1 MALSDID
8 LTKVK
13 YYDLNNELNIP
24 KDGQIQLDKDHE
36 ALADFIKEN
45 VLPNTKRFASL
56 KERYDWLEANDY
68 IETGFMHKYRFEFIE
83 ELYDFLKAQ
92 DFHFHSF
99 MAAYKFYA
107 QYALRTNDKE
117 YYLENYIDRVAMNA
131 LFLADGNEELAMQ
144 LADEL
149 IHQRYQPATPTF
161 LNAGR
166 KRRGEFVSCFE
177 IQATDDMNSI
187 GRTINSALQ
196 LSKIGGGVGINLS
209 NLREAGAPIKK
220 IKGAASGVVPVMKL
234 LEDSF
239 SYSNQLGQRQGA
251 GVVYLSVF
259 HPDIVA
265 FLSAK
270 KENADEKIRIK
281 TLSLGITVPDKFY
294 ELVEANQEMYLFS
307 PYDVERIY
315 GVPFSYVDITN
326 EYENMV
332 ANDAITKYKVNARDL
347 EDEISK
353 LQQES
358 GYPYIVNLDTV
369 NRANP
374 IDGKI
379 VMSNLCSEI
388 AQVQRPSIVNDDQTF
403 AKLGT
408 DVSCNL
414 GSTNI
419 ANMMETPDFGRS
431 VSAMVRGLTHI
442 SDIEHL
448 DVVRARQRYGSRN
461 RSWCHGTAWLPGQ
474 ASHSIWLASRPGI
487 YQCLLYA
494 AQLLDD
500 QSLQR
505 HCP

>member
-1 MALSDID
+1 MASIFP
-8 LTKVK
+8 TSVK
-13 YYDLNNELNIP
+13 QRTNQ
-24 KDGQIQLDKDHE
+24 KDQRCCQWGRPSHE
-36 ALADFIKEN
+36 AFGGL
-45 VLPNTKRFASL
+45 
-56 KERYDWLEANDY
+56 
-68 IETGFMHKYRFEFIE
+68 
-83 ELYDFLKAQ
+83 
-92 DFHFHSF
+92 
-99 MAAYKFYA
+99 
-107 QYALRTNDKE
+107 
-117 YYLENYIDRVAMNA
+117 
-131 LFLADGNEELAMQ
+131 LFLLKS
-144 LADEL
+144 
-149 IHQRYQPATPTF
+149 
-161 LNAGR
+161 AGSAAGGR
-166 KRRGEFVSCFE
+166 RSLPKR
-177 IQATDDMNSI
+177 
-187 GRTINSALQ
+187 
-196 LSKIGGGVGINLS
+196 LSS
-209 NLREAGAPIKK
+209 
-220 IKGAASGVVPVMKL
+220 
-234 LEDSF
+234 
-239 SYSNQLGQRQGA
+239 
-251 GVVYLSVF
+251 
-259 HPDIVA
+259 DIVA

-431 VSAMVRGLTHI
+431 VSAW
-442 SDIEHL
+442 
-448 DVVRARQRYGSRN
+448 YG
-461 RSWCHGTAWLPGQ
+461 
-474 ASHSIWLASRPGI
+474 
-487 YQCLLYA
+487 
-494 AQLLDD
+494 D
-500 QSLQR
+500 
-505 HCP
+505 